1 MLTRLSAQRHDY
13 NLKLTKAE
21 LLSIGCQDINPEG
34 WKNFDRMIELIEKEA
49 KRLGAG
55 TE

>member
-1 MLTRLSAQRHDY
+1 MLTRLSAQNHDY
-13 NLKLTKAE
+13 NLKLTKEE
-21 LLSIGCQDINPEG
+21 LLSIGRAVVALDG
-34 WKNFDRMIELIEKEA
+34 WMNFDRMIELIEKEA